1 MTPSIPDA
9 PALPALPIRFDRN
22 SLAAAGFTGWQTWAE
37 LRSSDCRQ
45 VPHAPAVYVVYRD
58 TNDAPDFLHV
68 NPGGRFKGKDPTVT
82 RGELISSLVPDAHV
96 VYIGKADIADRRF
109 KQFSRFG
116 AGEPVGHW
124 GGRLIWQLADSAHSA
139 SPGTRSPGPR
149 TPAPTKNGS
158 SPTSPP
164 ATAGSAHSRISP
176 GETTGGGGGP
186 LEPPAVDLALS
197 HRQRLPRTI
206 AFGHAPEHIA

>member
-124 GGRLIWQLADSAHSA
+124 GGRLIWQLADSGALRVAWHTITWTEDARAYEKRLLAHFA
-139 SPGTRSPGPR
+139 ARHR
-149 TPAPTKNGS
+149 
-158 SPTSPP
+158 
-164 ATAGSAHSRISP
+164 
-176 GETTGGGGGP
+176 GERPFANLTG
-186 LEPPAVDLALS
+186 
-197 HRQRLPRTI
+197 
-206 AFGHAPEHIA
+206 